1 MDEEKLQRLA
11 LEECNVVFVDKLN
24 VSAILPHLI
33 SRHLLTEDEKE
44 MLTKFTSTN
53 SDKVQYLLDIIP
65 RKEKGWFELFIEC
78 LRESSNGTGHRDL
91 VKELET
97 KFQEQKE
104 KNLVSNRRFGGKR
117 FGRRP
122 SVETRAQ
129 RPVTGASGGVGQN
142 REDVSV
148 TNVMVVAGAGS
159 T

>member
-11 LEECNVVFVDKLN
+11 LEECNVIFVDKLN

-33 SRHLLTEDEKE
+33 SRHLLTDNEKE
-44 MLTKFTSTN
+44 LLTQFTRTN
-53 SDKVQYLLDIIP
+53 SEKVQYLLDIIP

-97 KFQEQKE
+97 KFQEQRE
-104 KNLVSNRRFGGKR
+104 KNLVKNKRIGGKQR
-117 FGRRP
+117 
-122 SVETRAQ
+122 SVESQ
-129 RPVTGASGGVGQN
+129 RPVAGASGGVGQN

-148 TNVMVVAGAGS
+148 NKRHGCHRG
-159 T
+159 